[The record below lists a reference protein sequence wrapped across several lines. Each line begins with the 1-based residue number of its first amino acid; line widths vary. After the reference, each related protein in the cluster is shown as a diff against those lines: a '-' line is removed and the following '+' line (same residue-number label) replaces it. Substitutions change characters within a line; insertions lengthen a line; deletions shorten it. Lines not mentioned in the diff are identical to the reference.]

1 VADARRAAG
10 RASRAGLEALV
21 AEQAALI
28 VELRAEVA
36 ELRAQL
42 AGNSRNSSRPPS
54 SDGLSKPPADPRKRS
69 LRERSS
75 RRAGGQAGHEGVRL
89 DPVEAPDE
97 RVEHHP
103 GRCGECGADLAG
115 AGLLDDRECRQVF
128 DLPAR
133 LALRVTEHVVLR
145 HRCACGVVTVG
156 AFPAEVTAQTQY
168 GPGVRALGVYLHV
181 FQHLPYERTCQLLG
195 DLLGACVSS
204 GTLAAW
210 VEKAA
215 AGLCDFDARLRELL
229 AEAPVVHFDETGA
242 RIAGRLGWVH
252 SASTDTLTRY
262 IAHVRRG
269 AVAIDAAGVLP
280 VFGGVAVHDGW
291 APYRNYDA
299 CEHALCNVH
308 HLRELLA
315 AAEAG
320 HIWPVAM
327 GCLLLDTRELVQ
339 TARAAG
345 RQRLTSRELGELAA
359 SYETII
365 AMGHQEHPTSTA
377 KRSKAH
383 NLLLR
388 LERDRTEVLRF
399 AHDFSVPFSNNR
411 AEQDIRMVKL
421 QQKISGCWRT
431 SEGAQRFLKI
441 RSYISSARKNGL
453 APLDA
458 LGRLTAGQPWLP
470 APT

>member
-1 VADARRAAG
+1 M
-10 RASRAGLEALV
+10 
-21 AEQAALI
+21 
-28 VELRAEVA
+28 
-36 ELRAQL
+36 
-42 AGNSRNSSRPPS
+42 
-54 SDGLSKPPADPRKRS
+54 
-69 LRERSS
+69 
-75 RRAGGQAGHEGVRL
+75 
-89 DPVEAPDE
+89 
-97 RVEHHP
+97 
-103 GRCGECGADLAG
+103 
-115 AGLLDDRECRQVF
+115 
-128 DLPAR
+128 
-133 LALRVTEHVVLR
+133 
-145 HRCACGVVTVG
+145 
-156 AFPAEVTAQTQY
+156 
-168 GPGVRALGVYLHV
+168 
-181 FQHLPYERTCQLLG
+181 
-195 DLLGACVSS
+195 
-204 GTLAAW
+204 
-210 VEKAA
+210 
-215 AGLCDFDARLRELL
+215 
-229 AEAPVVHFDETGA
+229 VHFDETGA

-453 APLDA
+453 APLDELYPEVVDGPENEGGVPSRLMKTDA
-458 LGRLTAGQPWLP
+458 GVGRQEGTPPWMMFAGSRLGRMLRAGSRWMSWPGRGLGV
-470 APT
+470 